1 MTATLHECLYVV
13 NSHCLDVEGLL
24 EVTWL
29 EASQES
35 WLQGFRESRLL
46 SQSGRPRQRC
56 SREEEEEVGLELAA
70 PPLPWQPAPHL
81 QLPARPGPEVTRGT
95 SGPREQAR
103 GLRTPRRPAGPSMP
117 KIVLNGV
124 TVDFPFQPYACQEAY
139 MSRVLECLQ
148 KKVNGILESPTGTG
162 KTLCLL
168 CSTLAWR
175 EHFKDT
181 ISARKIAQRMD
192 GVELFPDRPMA
203 SWGSAATD
211 ADIPAYY
218 TDVPKIIYASRTHSQ
233 LAQVISELK
242 NTVYRPKVCVLGS
255 REQLCINPEVKKQE
269 SNHMQIYMCRMKVMS
284 RSCHFYN
291 NVEEKSTEME
301 LTDSIMDIE
310 DLVKKGNKHRAC
322 PYYLS
327 RSLKQQADI
336 IFMPYNYLLESK
348 TRRSHNLDLRG
359 TVVILDEAHNV
370 EKLCEE
376 SSSFD
381 LTPYDL
387 ASAMDA
393 INLVLEEQAKVVQ
406 QNEINAEFN
415 MEVTSS
421 GLSMELEDIA
431 KIKKILLQLE
441 NAIDAV
447 ELPGN
452 EKGVTKEGSYIF
464 DLFAEAQIT
473 FQTKSSLLES
483 LEQIL
488 QFLSG
493 RTGIFINTS
502 GLHKLSDII
511 QTVFSTD
518 PPEGT
523 SSTNPVQSVSKHYKV
538 HIHLDTS
545 NQRKKQRTD
554 LWSASVTKKQGKI
567 LSYWCFSPGYSMH
580 ELVRQGVRTIILTSG
595 TLSPLSSLTM
605 EMQIPFP
612 VCLENPHVIDEHQ
625 IWVGII
631 PKGPDGAVLS
641 SSYGK
646 RFSEEYLSSLGKT
659 IGNLVRVIPD
669 GLLVFFPSY
678 PVMDKSL
685 AHWRE
690 HDFARRI
697 EEVKPM
703 FVEPRNK
710 GTFMEVM
717 DAYYDKIVCPKSSGA
732 AFLAVCRGK
741 ASEGLD
747 FADTNGRGVII
758 TGLPFPPC
766 MEPRVV
772 LKMDFLDEMRKKSGG
787 SQFLSGREWYSQ
799 QASRAVNQAIG
810 RVIRHRH
817 DYGAIFLCDN
827 RFLNNDIRGKLPS
840 WVRPYVKVYDNFG
853 HAVRAVSQFF
863 RVAQKIVPPPPTRNS
878 SCASTICEGDPT
890 SSASAELSLP
900 LKKARNLDDHVPS
913 LKRKITDVILL
924 LSRRQDL
931 SASGDGAAS
940 LCMEYEQ
947 GPVSSR
953 QQQVGLLDA
962 LEYSEKISEGAE
974 EKDGLSGEEK
984 AKHLS
989 TLSLQYEKRLAD
1001 EQKGGKK
1008 KIKIVSNPQADSGK
1022 MTVPTEP
1029 KKTRATSFIAT
1040 VKESLSQLNYDVF
1053 SEALKQYKMTDD
1065 FSTMLSQMSGVFLED
1080 QRKHMLLREFYQFVR
1095 PHHKKQFDEACRS
1108 LTGEGCGYKPE
1119 HSLQRGEREMMAKE
1133 AEGKQCQ
1140 EKTASSEGSSS
1151 QLSSELHLN
1160 QGGSHLT
1167 SGLISTN
1174 TLSRAIAGENHI
1186 RVQSEV
1192 AGKGSGSLQES
1203 RHQLLKTTYLSDV
1216 KKSLDKNDYNSFFAA
1231 LCTYKKT
1238 DNYDAMVAVIAA
1250 ITTEK
1255 PELFYL
1261 LQRFHMFIR
1270 PHHKE
1275 QFRQLCRDLTGTSC
1289 GEGEKKLQQQGARS
1303 PLDLES
1309 ASAKAEN
1316 GGTPVEAVSC
1326 PPAASKR
1333 EMPRKTQSKISSFC
1347 CSQNSKPGSHKAE
1360 LLKGAGDIRASTSS
1374 DTLHTLSRDTEP

>member
-1 MTATLHECLYVV
+1 
-13 NSHCLDVEGLL
+13 
-24 EVTWL
+24 
-29 EASQES
+29 
-35 WLQGFRESRLL
+35 
-46 SQSGRPRQRC
+46 
-56 SREEEEEVGLELAA
+56 
-70 PPLPWQPAPHL
+70 
-81 QLPARPGPEVTRGT
+81 
-95 SGPREQAR
+95 
-103 GLRTPRRPAGPSMP
+103 MP
-117 KIVLNGV
+117 KIVLNGI

-139 MSRVLECLQ
+139 MSRVLDCLQ
-148 KKVNGILESPTGTG
+148 KVNGILESPTGTG

-181 ISARKIAQRMD
+181 ISARKIAQRMN

-203 SWGSAATD
+203 SWGNAATD

-269 SNHMQIYMCRMKVMS
+269 SNHMQIYMCRMKVTS

-291 NVEEKSTEME
+291 NVEEKSTEKE

-348 TRRSHNLDLRG
+348 SRRSHNLDLRG

-393 INLVLEEQAKVVQ
+393 INVVLEEQAKVVQ

-421 GLSMELEDIA
+421 E
-431 KIKKILLQLE
+431 ILLQLE

-511 QTVFSTD
+511 QFI
-518 PPEGT
+518 EHQMGQGT
-523 SSTNPVQSVSKHYKV
+523 LH
-538 HIHLDTS
+538 H
-545 NQRKKQRTD
+545 
-554 LWSASVTKKQGKI
+554 SVTWPPLHGSWFLEFCFLSDTGKI

-580 ELVRQGVRTIILTSG
+580 ELARQGVRTIILTIPFSWA
-595 TLSPLSSLTM
+595 
-605 EMQIPFP
+605 PFP
-612 VCLENPHVIDEHQ
+612 VCLENPHVIDKHQ

-641 SSYGK
+641 SSYDK

-685 AHWRE
+685 VHWRE

-703 FVEPRNK
+703 FWVCC
-710 GTFMEVM
+710 TFVH
-717 DAYYDKIVCPKSSGA
+717 PQ
-732 AFLAVCRGK
+732 

-758 TGLPFPPC
+758 TGLPFPPR

-787 SQFLSGREWYSQ
+787 AQFLSGREWYSQ

-827 RFLNNDIRGKLPS
+827 RFLNSDVRGKLPS

-853 HAVRAVSQFF
+853 HAVRDVSRFF
-863 RVAQKIVPPPPTRNS
+863 RVAQKIVSVFRK
-878 SCASTICEGDPT
+878 
-890 SSASAELSLP
+890 SLP
-900 LKKARNLDDHVPS
+900 LKKARNLDVHVPS
-913 LKRKITDVILL
+913 LKRKRT
-924 LSRRQDL
+924 DL

-940 LCMEYEQ
+940 LCVEYEQ
-947 GPVSSR
+947 GPVASR
-953 QQQVGLLDA
+953 RQQVGLLDA
-962 LEYSEKISEGAE
+962 LEHSEKISEGA
-974 EKDGLSGEEK
+974 KR
-984 AKHLS
+984 LS

-1008 KIKIVSNPQADSGK
+1008 KIKIVTD
-1022 MTVPTEP
+1022 PTEP
-1029 KKTRATSFIAT
+1029 KKMRATSFIAT

-1065 FSTMLSQMSGVFLED
+1065 FSAMLSQMSGVFLED
-1080 QRKHMLLREFYQFVR
+1080 QRNHILLREFYQFVR

-1119 HSLQRGEREMMAKE
+1119 HSLQRGEREMM
-1133 AEGKQCQ
+1133 GQP
-1140 EKTASSEGSSS
+1140 
-1151 QLSSELHLN
+1151 LSLPYRLYCV
-1160 QGGSHLT
+1160 LPKVLFT
-1167 SGLISTN
+1167 DVLC
-1174 TLSRAIAGENHI
+1174 LSGENHTHA
-1186 RVQSEV
+1186 QSEV
-1192 AGKGSGSLQES
+1192 AGKESGSLQEN
-1203 RHQLLKTTYLSDV
+1203 HHHLLKATYLSDV
-1216 KKSLDKNDYNSFFAA
+1216 KKSLDRNNYSSFLDA

-1250 ITTEK
+1250 VTTEK
-1255 PELFYL
+1255 PELFHL
-1261 LQRFHMFIR
+1261 LQRFHIFIR

-1303 PLDLES
+1303 PLDLAS
-1309 ASAKAEN
+1309 VSAKAEN
-1316 GGTPVEAVSC
+1316 GGTEMKAASC
-1326 PPAASKR
+1326 PPGWEGLFFWGFR
-1333 EMPRKTQSKISSFC
+1333 
-1347 CSQNSKPGSHKAE
+1347 NSYLFVP
-1360 LLKGAGDIRASTSS
+1360 
-1374 DTLHTLSRDTEP
+1374 

>member
-1 MTATLHECLYVV
+1 
-13 NSHCLDVEGLL
+13 
-24 EVTWL
+24 
-29 EASQES
+29 
-35 WLQGFRESRLL
+35 
-46 SQSGRPRQRC
+46 
-56 SREEEEEVGLELAA
+56 
-70 PPLPWQPAPHL
+70 
-81 QLPARPGPEVTRGT
+81 
-95 SGPREQAR
+95 
-103 GLRTPRRPAGPSMP
+103 MP
-117 KIVLNGV
+117 KIVLNGI

-139 MSRVLECLQ
+139 MSRVLDCLQ

-181 ISARKIAQRMD
+181 ISARKIAQRMN

-203 SWGSAATD
+203 SWGNAATD

-269 SNHMQIYMCRMKVMS
+269 SNHMQIYMCRMKVTS

-291 NVEEKSTEME
+291 NVEEKSTEKE

-348 TRRSHNLDLRG
+348 SRRSHNLDLRG

-393 INLVLEEQAKVVQ
+393 INVVLEEQAKVVQ

-415 MEVTSS
+415 MEVT
-421 GLSMELEDIA
+421 
-431 KIKKILLQLE
+431 KILLQLE

-511 QTVFSTD
+511 QFI
-518 PPEGT
+518 EHQMGQGT
-523 SSTNPVQSVSKHYKV
+523 LH
-538 HIHLDTS
+538 H
-545 NQRKKQRTD
+545 
-554 LWSASVTKKQGKI
+554 SVTWPPLHGSWFLEFCFLSDTGKI

-580 ELVRQGVRTIILTSG
+580 ELARQGVRTIILTIPFSWA
-595 TLSPLSSLTM
+595 
-605 EMQIPFP
+605 PFP
-612 VCLENPHVIDEHQ
+612 VCLENPHVIDKHQ

-641 SSYGK
+641 SSYDK

-685 AHWRE
+685 VHWRE

-710 GTFMEVM
+710 DTFTEVM

-758 TGLPFPPC
+758 TGLPFPPR

-787 SQFLSGREWYSQ
+787 AQFLSGREWYSQ

-827 RFLNNDIRGKLPS
+827 RFLNSDVRGKLPS

-853 HAVRAVSQFF
+853 HAVRDVSRFF
-863 RVAQKIVPPPPTRNS
+863 RVAQKIVSVFR
-878 SCASTICEGDPT
+878 
-890 SSASAELSLP
+890 
-900 LKKARNLDDHVPS
+900 
-913 LKRKITDVILL
+913 KRLNKRDQI
-924 LSRRQDL
+924 
-931 SASGDGAAS
+931 
-940 LCMEYEQ
+940 Y
-947 GPVSSR
+947 P
-953 QQQVGLLDA
+953 
-962 LEYSEKISEGAE
+962 KNF
-974 EKDGLSGEEK
+974 
-984 AKHLS
+984 AKRLS

-1008 KIKIVSNPQADSGK
+1008 KIKIVTD
-1022 MTVPTEP
+1022 PTEP
-1029 KKTRATSFIAT
+1029 KKMRATSFIAT

-1065 FSTMLSQMSGVFLED
+1065 FSAMLSQMSGVFLED
-1080 QRKHMLLREFYQFVR
+1080 QRNHILLREFYQFVR

-1133 AEGKQCQ
+1133 AGEKLGPA
-1140 EKTASSEGSSS
+1140 EKTTCSEGSSS
-1151 QLSSELHLN
+1151 ELNSELHLN
-1160 QGGSHLT
+1160 KGGSHLT
-1167 SGLISTN
+1167 SGLSSTN
-1174 TLSRAIAGENHI
+1174 TLSRATAG
-1186 RVQSEV
+1186 
-1192 AGKGSGSLQES
+1192 
-1203 RHQLLKTTYLSDV
+1203 LLSCYSAVLPATYLSDV
-1216 KKSLDKNDYNSFFAA
+1216 KKSLDRNNYSSFLDA

-1250 ITTEK
+1250 VTTEK
-1255 PELFYL
+1255 PELFHL
-1261 LQRFHMFIR
+1261 LQRFHIFIR

-1303 PLDLES
+1303 PLDLAS
-1309 ASAKAEN
+1309 VSAKAEN
-1316 GGTPVEAVSC
+1316 GGTEMKAASC
-1326 PPAASKR
+1326 PPGWEGLFFWGFR
-1333 EMPRKTQSKISSFC
+1333 
-1347 CSQNSKPGSHKAE
+1347 NSYLFVP
-1360 LLKGAGDIRASTSS
+1360 
-1374 DTLHTLSRDTEP
+1374 